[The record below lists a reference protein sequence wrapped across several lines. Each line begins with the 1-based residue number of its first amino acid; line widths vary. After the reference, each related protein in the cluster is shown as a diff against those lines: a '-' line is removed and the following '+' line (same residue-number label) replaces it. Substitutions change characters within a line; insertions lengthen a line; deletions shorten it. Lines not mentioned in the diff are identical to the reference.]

1 MKINSKQKGA
11 RGEREFA
18 QLLRDHG
25 FEARRGQQYCG
36 ANGDADVICDSL
48 PQFHFEV
55 KRTETLNLKKA
66 ILQSQADCGKK
77 MQENLNRIGVHSTIV
92 PVVMHR
98 YSGGKWMAII
108 EANEFL
114 KMVNKKENL

>member
-1 MKINSKQKGA
+1 MKKINSKQKGA

-18 QLLRDHG
+18 QLLREHG

-36 ANGDADVICDSL
+36 ANGDADVICDAL
-48 PQFHFEV
+48 PQYHFEV

-66 ILQSQADCGKK
+66 ILQAEEDCNAKIARNIKSGW
-77 MQENLNRIGVHSTIV
+77 EISTIV

-114 KMVNKKENL
+114 KMVSRNG